1 MPERHVEALYAPACD
16 GVLDRA
22 ARRRFDDHL
31 ASCGQCAAGFAD
43 HCAAS
48 EAVRGLPPARMPVPV
63 RIPVHAPRAA
73 SAGGVVELLR
83 SRRALP
89 LALGGITAAAAAAIV
104 VAVAVHGGGGGS
116 SPTFQAG
123 SSGVAQAPTQA
134 AAASGQDS
142 AGGAAAPA
150 AGAVLP
156 LPTTAVVPQ
165 QRASAPIANAVR
177 VERSGRPGEV
187 LVVTTDRRCYAP
199 GSQVTVVAGLLAQS
213 VADALVPSAPASPAA
228 QTVAP
233 VAPCAAEGAPNGGL
247 AAPPAPIASLD
258 GVPFLA
264 VPSTVELLAS
274 GPPPGAA
281 GVNGSPSPVAVAH
294 STAAGSAV
302 FTVTVPPTAR
312 PGDVLDIVAT
322 VSSGVPVTAILQIT
336 VG

>member
-1 MPERHVEALYAPACD
+1 MPDRHVEALFAPACD
-16 GVLDRA
+16 GALERA

-31 ASCGQCAAGFAD
+31 ASCGRCAAGFAD

-63 RIPVHAPRAA
+63 RIPMHAPGVG
-73 SAGGVVELLR
+73 SAGGVVEFLR

-89 LALGGITAAAAAAIV
+89 LALGGITAAAAAVI
-104 VAVAVHGGGGGS
+104 VAVALHGGGGGS
-116 SPTFQAG
+116 SPALQAG
-123 SSGVAQAPTQA
+123 GGVAQGPTA
-134 AAASGQDS
+134 AAGSQDS
-142 AGGAAAPA
+142 AATVAPA
-150 AGAVLP
+150 AGAVVPAPANGLG
-156 LPTTAVVPQ
+156 PQ
-165 QRASAPIANAVR
+165 QRASVPVANAVR

-228 QTVAP
+228 QVAAP
-233 VAPCAAEGAPNGGL
+233 VAPCAAEGAPAGSAVPPL
-247 AAPPAPIASLD
+247 APNASL
-258 GVPFLA
+258 GTARFLA
-264 VPSTVELLAS
+264 VPSTVLLLAS
-274 GPPPGAA
+274 APPPGAA
-281 GVNGSPSPVAVAH
+281 GVDGSPSPVAVAQA
-294 STAAGSAV
+294 TAAGSAV

-322 VSSGVPVTAILQIT
+322 VSSGVPITAILQIT